1 MEPSDMPDP
10 KRSAKVRNAEGRL
23 TSESLAALIVDALI
37 DAKIIDR
44 EHLRSAIQIAA
55 VEIEVRKALG
65 DY

>member
-1 MEPSDMPDP
+1 
-10 KRSAKVRNAEGRL
+10 L